1 MSSVEEAEN
10 PGTSTSP
17 EGFDVL
23 HGARTSLRT
32 NASAYAYSIFITSC
46 FGIVNVAVGS
56 PSVLRIFLFLGGATI
71 AFALAETV
79 VSRGFRDRFRPEP
92 SDVVMLG
99 SAMALFS
106 VSVAALAAWGLAEA
120 TDAGAAWFL
129 APFGG
134 TSTYI
139 VLSAVE
145 MAIARKKHEESPPK
159 EEK

>member
-1 MSSVEEAEN
+1 MSAEADEA
-10 PGTSTSP
+10 TDER

-56 PSVLRIFLFLGGATI
+56 PSVLRIFLFLGGATL
-71 AFALAETV
+71 AFALAEAL

-120 TDAGAAWFL
+120 TGRGLAWFL
-129 APFGG
+129 APFAG
-134 TSTYI
+134 TITY
-139 VLSAVE
+139 VLLSAVE
-145 MAIARKKHEESPPK
+145 MAIARKKHEESPP
-159 EEK
+159 EQEK